1 MIFNKTGV
9 LRTTKQIS
17 SRIFR
22 LSKAGKLL
30 KDSNNKTP
38 QTVGSSNEEVDD
50 LMLTPLEDLI
60 NVQGSMDSSKHNA
73 VIDNELDV
81 LLASSPLEEVF
92 ENMSYRLSVR
102 NFKMSFKN
110 AQENHTFTNL
120 VSINVTK
127 SITIP
132 IEAKVREKLRRMN
145 VPTWLITHDMN
156 INCNHVATSTPRSA
170 ISPTASQI
178 HIHQPPHQMQLQH
191 MNLTKGIF
199 QSYMIV
205 DVSCEERSQSM
216 LNWRN
221 SLTVYKRVK
230 NYLMS

>member
-73 VIDNELDV
+73 VIDNELMFY
-81 LLASSPLEEVF
+81 LHLHHWKKCL
-92 ENMSYRLSVR
+92 
-102 NFKMSFKN
+102 K
-110 AQENHTFTNL
+110 
-120 VSINVTK
+120 IC
-127 SITIP
+127 
-132 IEAKVREKLRRMN
+132 
-145 VPTWLITHDMN
+145 PTD
-156 INCNHVATSTPRSA
+156 
-170 ISPTASQI
+170 
-178 HIHQPPHQMQLQH
+178 
-191 MNLTKGIF
+191 
-199 QSYMIV
+199 
-205 DVSCEERSQSM
+205 
-216 LNWRN
+216 
-221 SLTVYKRVK
+221 
-230 NYLMS
+230 